1 MSRKTSIKIVRMT
14 EKGLKRLQK
23 YCLPKVKKKL
33 ISFLKQENNA
43 MCPIRFNLI
52 KAFTKFKV
60 RCAHRGVRNVP
71 YGLCFLCLKAPCV
84 HSSTLASALSLPPHL
99 RPTKP
104 SSAWMYFR
112 PGTQKNIILLHCLR
126 CSLRWTFVTS
136 LFLTTRKRNGNVKSS
151 SQPWRNDNLAAK
163 VNSFHIQTSQNENT
177 LVKSTSK

>member
-1 MSRKTSIKIVRMT
+1 MS
-14 EKGLKRLQK
+14 
-23 YCLPKVKKKL
+23 
-33 ISFLKQENNA
+33 
-43 MCPIRFNLI
+43 IRFNLI

-84 HSSTLASALSLPPHL
+84 HSSTLAPALSLPPHL

-112 PGTQKNIILLHCLR
+112 TGTQKNIILLHCLR
-126 CSLRWTFVTS
+126 CSLRWTYVTS
-136 LFLTTRKRNGNVKSS
+136 LFLTTRKRNGDVESA

-163 VNSFHIQTSQNENT
+163 VNSFHIQTTQNENT
-177 LVKSTSK
+177 LLKSTSKLLQSKSVYLNSDSSSCGVAILFARDLVS